1 MSDFSSKQ
9 FQSSLVDTVAW
20 CRMKAIGM
28 DAESD
33 DIRQRHA
40 IYAQAELH
48 WKEAQEAVK
57 RRWLPQKITDTK
69 QWQHARA
76 LLTQIRDSLG
86 PMERKLRSPELKP
99 TFGLDEF
106 GDDELWAK
114 GVAEV
119 IVRRSQLIAGTVVA
133 ENRNTNI
140 GGRLL
145 LYTPSEN
152 LACGAAE
159 ASSNGFF
166 DVNNIPPWDI
176 WLDFSEGTLVSWVPP
191 SLLDVA
197 QIGIYVNPEECIR
210 WAT

>member
-1 MSDFSSKQ
+1 
-9 FQSSLVDTVAW
+9 
-20 CRMKAIGM
+20 M

>member
-1 MSDFSSKQ
+1 M
-9 FQSSLVDTVAW
+9 
-20 CRMKAIGM
+20 
-28 DAESD
+28 
-33 DIRQRHA
+33 
-40 IYAQAELH
+40 
-48 WKEAQEAVK
+48 
-57 RRWLPQKITDTK
+57 
-69 QWQHARA
+69 A
-76 LLTQIRDSLG
+76 LLKQLRDSLG

-99 TFGLDEF
+99 TFSLDEF
-106 GDDELWAK
+106 GGDSLWTK

-119 IVRRSQLIAGTVVA
+119 IARRSQLMVGTLA
-133 ENRNTNI
+133 ENRNTNV

-176 WLDFSEGTLVSWVPP
+176 SLDLSEGTLVSWVPP
-191 SLLDVA
+191 ALLDVA
-197 QIGIYVNPEECIR
+197 QMGIHPEACIR